1 MSAGN
6 AHEVVGMVELLRDV
20 LSERITST
28 SRGDTPTASVI
39 RIRPQKIADRAFMRD
54 FLNSVKLLDLIEGID
69 TRREPSME
77 AEDGVV
83 DDGSEGEVVEQL
95 SEVHPDIGVSVLS
108 EALIVEAVHLGDL
121 TDFMVTSED
130 SQAVLEA
137 HL

>member
-1 MSAGN
+1 
-6 AHEVVGMVELLRDV
+6 
-20 LSERITST
+20 
-28 SRGDTPTASVI
+28 
-39 RIRPQKIADRAFMRD
+39 MRD
-54 FLNSVKLLDLIEGID
+54 FLNSVKLFDLIEGID
-69 TRREPSME
+69 TRGEPSME

-95 SEVHPDIGVSVLS
+95 GEVHPDIGVSVLS

-121 TDFMVTSED
+121 ADFMVTSED